1 METAFISLPLEIKSN
16 GFAREK
22 QLKQSIDEMLRL
34 LISVPKGGAAA
45 DPDFGFVFNNF
56 TFENF
61 NESDGTVYNSQSD
74 IVEDENRTLYSKK
87 ISGSSK
93 SLNTFAAELRAA
105 INIYEPR
112 LADVTTSMTYIREER
127 NIYIMVKGIIRET
140 KEDYQY
146 STVLKIWN

>member
-1 METAFISLPLEIKSN
+1 MNFISLPLEISSQ
-16 GFAREK
+16 GFARK
-22 QLKQSIDEMLRL
+22 TQLRKSIDDMLQL
-34 LISVPKGGAAA
+34 LISVPQGAAIA
-45 DPDFGFVFNNF
+45 DPNFGFVFNNF

-61 NESDGTVYNSQSD
+61 NESDGTVYSSQSE
-74 IVEDENRTLYSKK
+74 ILDEENGLLYTKK

-93 SLNTFAAELRAA
+93 SLNTFAAELRTA
-105 INIYEPR
+105 INTYEPR
-112 LADVTTSMTYIREER
+112 LAEVTTSMTYIREER